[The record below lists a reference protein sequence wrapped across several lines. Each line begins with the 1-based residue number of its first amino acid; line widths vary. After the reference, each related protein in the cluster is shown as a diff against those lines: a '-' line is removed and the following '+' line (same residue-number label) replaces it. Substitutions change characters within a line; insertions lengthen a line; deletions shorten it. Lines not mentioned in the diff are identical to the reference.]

1 MCAIILIT
9 TEIRCLVHDQEWEGI
24 FEEGDV
30 GYSVIKR
37 QRGNKNMRVKWGG
50 IWEKRGHG
58 GGTSSTKDFWKAKME
73 TCYCRTFL
81 KYLNIWMKFK

>member
-1 MCAIILIT
+1 MT
-9 TEIRCLVHDQEWEGI
+9 RNEKGI

-37 QRGNKNMRVKWGG
+37 QRGNKNRRVKWGG

-58 GGTSSTKDFWKAKME
+58 GGTSSTKDF
-73 TCYCRTFL
+73 
-81 KYLNIWMKFK
+81 